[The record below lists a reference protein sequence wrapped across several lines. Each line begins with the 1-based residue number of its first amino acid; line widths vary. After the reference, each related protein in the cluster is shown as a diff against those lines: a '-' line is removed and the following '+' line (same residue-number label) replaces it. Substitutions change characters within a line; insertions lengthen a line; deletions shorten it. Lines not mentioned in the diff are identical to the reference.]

1 MSLARIPADQSAR
14 DAISSRLDDNLF
26 VEAGAGTGKTTA
38 LVGRMVALVLNGQMP
53 VESIVAI
60 TFTELAATELR
71 DRFRQALEDRSGT
84 ETDEHLLQLLEL
96 ALVDL
101 DLAPISTLHGFARR
115 LLAEHPLEAGLPP
128 AFDLLDEVSSRLAF
142 DDRWSDLRI
151 RLLDDPDLS
160 HTLLLAADLD
170 ITLDHLRQLAARLD
184 DRWDLL
190 DPGLVAPP
198 EPTVD
203 LGPLIEALDAIT
215 VHGRPDLPPED
226 RLQMRLNRVS
236 GLRRDLAGTTDD
248 FDRLEMLRTKALRSI
263 IAFGNAG
270 SASVWGETKDEVM
283 EAKEDALLAWDATL
297 VDVADQVLRRLLH
310 ELVIG
315 ARSAAAERRHTGTL
329 TFHDLLVNARN
340 LLADPVTG
348 PPVRAAL
355 HARYGAVLLDE
366 FQDTDPVQLD
376 LALMIADPV
385 SPPGSPLDQVSP
397 SGGSIFVVGDPK
409 QSIYRFRRADIALYL
424 RARHSLPADAIT
436 LTRNFRTTVGVLDW
450 INAVFGCLIQAG
462 QGQPGYVPL
471 EGHRPCASTGPAV
484 TLLGSAAH
492 GELSA
497 GELRVLEASD
507 VAAAITTA
515 VADGWTVEDRDGT
528 ERACRFSDIAVLIP
542 SRTSLTDLEDALDDA
557 SVPYRAESSSLLF
570 GTTEVRD
577 LLMVLRAIDDP
588 SDDLA
593 IVHALRTPYM
603 GCGDDDLARWRVHH
617 GGSWNHQADAPAAV
631 PPGDPVASGLA
642 WLGEVHRTRH
652 HEGPSAI
659 LERLIVD
666 RRVLELA
673 TATPRPREVWRRA
686 RLLADRA
693 RAFAEADGG
702 SIRAFADWSLQQAED
717 GSRVTET
724 VLPELDDDA
733 VRILTIHG
741 SKGLEFPITIVS
753 GLSGGGNPGG
763 SGLDL
768 IFPDGGVPEV
778 RIRKAQA
785 TNGHAAAAAV
795 NGDFDRAER
804 LRLLYVAA
812 TRARDHLV
820 VSLHRTEDVDPYDKP
835 ESGATPARQLA
846 SAISSLGTDVPA
858 ADLLTTTSRALPV
871 PISPEPRMR
880 QDRDS
885 WTANRQAAIH
895 AASGHQTLAATRIA
909 AHAAPDV
916 PVDRARPGEA
926 GRHGTAIGRAVHGA
940 LEHAPFDDA
949 DVSALARE
957 HAINEGVADEAPLVG
972 SLIRAALASDVVRAA
987 AGSRHWRE
995 LYVAAPLVDDPDSP
1009 VVEGFIDLAY
1019 LDGRPDEPG
1028 LTIVDYKTDAVVDA
1042 ADRIAKASRYRL
1054 QGATYALAAERS
1066 TGLTVQRVVFC
1077 FLSGDGSVEVDIED
1091 LPAAMAEV
1099 TDAVR
1104 DMTGV

>member
-1 MSLARIPADQSAR
+1 MRLTRIPADQSAR
-14 DAISSRLDDNLF
+14 HAIATRLDRNLF

-38 LVGRMVALVLNGQMP
+38 LVGRMVALVLDGQMP

-71 DRFRQALEDRSGT
+71 DRFRQALEDRAGA
-84 ETDEHLLQLLEL
+84 EVDEHRCQLLER
-96 ALVDL
+96 ALTDV

-128 AFDLLDEVSSRLAF
+128 AFDLLDEVSSRLTF
-142 DDRWSDLRI
+142 DDRWSELRV

-170 ITLDHLRQLAARLD
+170 ITLDHLRQLVARLD
-184 DRWDLL
+184 ERWDLL
-190 DPGLVAPP
+190 DPDPVAPP

-203 LGPLIEALDAIT
+203 FRPLIGALDAIT
-215 VHGRPDLPPED
+215 VHGRPDALPD
-226 RLQMRLNRVS
+226 DKLQMRLDRVS

-248 FDRLEMLRTKALRSI
+248 FDRLEMLRDKSRRSTVT
-263 IAFGNAG
+263 FGNAG
-270 SASVWGETKDEVM
+270 SASVWGETKDEIM
-283 EAKEDALLAWDATL
+283 DAKRSAVLTWDATL
-297 VDVADQVLRRLLH
+297 IDVADQVIRRLLH
-310 ELVIG
+310 ELVLG
-315 ARSAAAERRHTGTL
+315 TSAAATGRRHAGTL

-340 LLADPVTG
+340 LLADPVAG
-348 PPVRAAL
+348 PAVRTAL
-355 HARYGAVLLDE
+355 HERYGAVLLDE
-366 FQDTDPVQLD
+366 FQDTDPVQLE
-376 LALMIADPV
+376 LALMIADPL
-385 SPPGSPLDQVSP
+385 SPPGSPLDQVTP

-424 RARHSLPADAIT
+424 RARLSLPADAIT
-436 LTRNFRTTVGVLDW
+436 LTENFRTTVGVLDW
-450 INAVFGCLIQAG
+450 INAVFGRLIQAG

-471 EGHRPCASTGPAV
+471 EGHRPSAATGPAV
-484 TLLGSAAH
+484 TLLGSVAH
-492 GELSA
+492 GESSA
-497 GELRVLEASD
+497 GELRTLEAAD

-515 VADGWTVEDRDGT
+515 VADGWTVEDRNGT
-528 ERACRFSDIAVLIP
+528 ERACTFSDIAVLIP

-570 GTTEVRD
+570 GTNEVRD

-603 GCGDDDLARWRVHH
+603 GCGDDDLARWRIHY
-617 GGSWNHQADAPAAV
+617 GGSWNHQADAPSTV
-631 PPGDPVASGLA
+631 PPGDPVAAGLA
-642 WLGEVHRTRH
+642 WLGEVHKTRH

-673 TATPRPREVWRRA
+673 TATPRPREAWRRA

-702 SIRAFADWSLQQAED
+702 SIRAFVEWSLQQAED

-768 IFPDGGVPEV
+768 IFPDAGVPEV

-785 TNGHAAAAAV
+785 TNGYAAAAGV
-795 NGDFDRAER
+795 NGAFDRAER
-804 LRLLYVAA
+804 IRLLYVAA

-820 VSLHRTEDVDPYDKP
+820 VSLHRTQDVDRSEEP
-835 ESGATPARQLA
+835 EGGATPARQLA
-846 SAISSLGTDVPA
+846 ATLVALGAEVPA
-858 ADLLTTTSRALPV
+858 ADVLTATSRSLPTSIAL
-871 PISPEPRMR
+871 EPRPR

-885 WTANRQAAIH
+885 WTADRRAVID
-895 AASGHQTLAATRIA
+895 AASSHQTLAATRIA
-909 AHAAPDV
+909 AHAAPDL

-926 GRHGTAIGRAVHGA
+926 GRHGTAVGRAVHGA
-940 LEHAPFDDA
+940 LEHAPFEDA

-957 HAINEGVADEAPLVG
+957 HAINEGVAGEAPRIE
-972 SLIRAALASDVVRAA
+972 SLIRAGLASDVVRAA
-987 AGSRHWRE
+987 AGARHWRE
-995 LYVAAPLVDDPDSP
+995 LYVAAPLVDDPGSP

-1019 LDGRPDEPG
+1019 LTAELDEPG
-1028 LTIVDYKTDAVVDA
+1028 LVIVDYKTDAVVDD

-1077 FLSGDGSVEVDIED
+1077 FLSGDGAVEVDIED

-1099 TDAVR
+1099 EWVVR